1 MAKAVSTRFSI
12 VKRSKGQSAVE
23 KSSYISR
30 CTLISEYTGETYK
43 PKYHEDLVYSE
54 ISLPEHAPKEF
65 ADRSILWNSVEQVEK
80 NKNAQLARMV
90 KLNMPNAWSYDLA
103 VATVRDYVQEHFVSK
118 GMCAEWAVHDSYN
131 EQTGQRN
138 LHAHIMLTLRPLEQ
152 DGAGGE
158 KQKKVYVLDKN
169 GERIPVM
176 DKKTGQQKVDK
187 QNRKQWKCNT
197 VATTDWNSLDNAKK
211 WRAEWAERINATNE
225 QIGLDEKW
233 EHRSFKEQGIDRLPT
248 IHLGAIASALER
260 KGIRTERGD
269 MNRFITEHNRLLE
282 SAKAALEIA
291 EQTVEKLKAVK
302 TKTVNFVRKVS
313 NEVLDM
319 IDRMAERK
327 PTLLLPLVKGKYISS
342 ISNRDA
348 LLNFDNARSYV
359 KEYRIDSFSTL
370 ATLKGAKIKE
380 HDELEQRTQTRSQ
393 KIARL
398 KALSKAYSECE
409 AYKAVAE
416 QSASLSGLK
425 KLKFDKEHEQDL
437 SMYQAK
443 RKKLT
448 ALLNGE
454 KVTPKAWHSECD
466 TLIKEQQ
473 TDERS
478 MSRKAVEIAFAQV
491 LENNHKQL
499 TLMEENESHKQGRSI
514 QRKKEQEV

>member
-30 CTLISEYTGETYK
+30 CTLTSEYTGETYK
-43 PKYHEDLVYSE
+43 PKYHEDLVHSE

-65 ADRSILWNSVEQVEK
+65 ADRSVLWNSVEQVEK

-118 GMCAEWAVHDSYN
+118 GMCAEWA
-131 EQTGQRN
+131 
-138 LHAHIMLTLRPLEQ
+138 
-152 DGAGGE
+152 
-158 KQKKVYVLDKN
+158 
-169 GERIPVM
+169 
-176 DKKTGQQKVDK
+176 
-187 QNRKQWKCNT
+187 
-197 VATTDWNSLDNAKK
+197 
-211 WRAEWAERINATNE
+211 ERINTTNE

-233 EHRSFKEQGIDRLPT
+233 EHRSYKEQGIDRLPT
-248 IHLGAIASALER
+248 IHLGAVASALER

-282 SAKAALEIA
+282 SAKAALEVA
-291 EQTVEKLKAVK
+291 EQTVEKLKTVK

-359 KEYRIDSFSTL
+359 KERHIDSFSTL
-370 ATLKGAKIKE
+370 ATLKEANIRE
-380 HDELEQRTQTRSQ
+380 HDKLEQRTQTRLQ

-398 KALSKAYSECE
+398 KALAKAYSEYE
-409 AYKAVAE
+409 TYKPVAE
-416 QSASLSGLK
+416 ERNSLKGSK
-425 KLKFDKEHEQDL
+425 KQKFDKEHEQDL
-437 SMYQAK
+437 STYRAK
-443 RKKLT
+443 REKLK

-454 KVTPKAWHSECD
+454 KVTPKAWQSECD

-478 MSRKAVEIAFAQV
+478 MSRKAVEIAFAEV
-491 LENNHKQL
+491 LENSHKQL
-499 TLMEENESHKQGRSI
+499 VQMEKNDSHKQDRST
-514 QRKKEQEV
+514 QRRKGQEI

>member
-30 CTLISEYTGETYK
+30 CSLTSEYTGEIYK
-43 PKYHEDLVYSE
+43 PKYHEDLVHSE

-118 GMCAEWAVHDSYN
+118 GMCAEWA
-131 EQTGQRN
+131 
-138 LHAHIMLTLRPLEQ
+138 
-152 DGAGGE
+152 
-158 KQKKVYVLDKN
+158 
-169 GERIPVM
+169 
-176 DKKTGQQKVDK
+176 
-187 QNRKQWKCNT
+187 
-197 VATTDWNSLDNAKK
+197 
-211 WRAEWAERINATNE
+211 ERINTTNE

-233 EHRSFKEQGIDRLPT
+233 EHRSYKEQGIDRLPT
-248 IHLGAIASALER
+248 IHLGAVASALER

-269 MNRFITEHNRLLE
+269 MNRSIMEHNRLLE
-282 SAKAALEIA
+282 SAKAALEVA
-291 EQTVEKLKAVK
+291 EQTVERLKVVK

-359 KEYRIDSFSTL
+359 KEYQIDSFSTL

-398 KALSKAYSECE
+398 KALAKAYSECE
-409 AYKAVAE
+409 AYKTVAA
-416 QSASLSGLK
+416 QSGSLSGLK

-448 ALLNGE
+448 TLLNGE
-454 KVTPKAWHSECD
+454 KVTPKAWRSKCD

-478 MSRKAVEIAFAQV
+478 MSRKAVEIAFAEV

-514 QRKKEQEV
+514 KRKKEQEV

>member
-30 CTLISEYTGETYK
+30 CTLTSEYTGETYK
-43 PKYHEDLVYSE
+43 PKYHEDLVHSE

-118 GMCAEWAVHDSYN
+118 GMCAEWA
-131 EQTGQRN
+131 
-138 LHAHIMLTLRPLEQ
+138 
-152 DGAGGE
+152 
-158 KQKKVYVLDKN
+158 
-169 GERIPVM
+169 
-176 DKKTGQQKVDK
+176 
-187 QNRKQWKCNT
+187 
-197 VATTDWNSLDNAKK
+197 
-211 WRAEWAERINATNE
+211 ERINTTNE

-233 EHRSFKEQGIDRLPT
+233 EHRSYKEQGIDRLPT
-248 IHLGAIASALER
+248 IHLGAVASALER

-282 SAKAALEIA
+282 SAKAALEVA
-291 EQTVEKLKAVK
+291 EQTVEKLKTVK

-359 KEYRIDSFSTL
+359 KERHIDSFSTL
-370 ATLKGAKIKE
+370 ATLKEANIRE
-380 HDELEQRTQTRSQ
+380 HDKLEQRTQTRLQ

-398 KALSKAYSECE
+398 KALAKAYSEYE
-409 AYKAVAE
+409 TYKPVAE
-416 QSASLSGLK
+416 ERNSLKGSK
-425 KLKFDKEHEQDL
+425 KQKFDKEHEQDL
-437 SMYQAK
+437 STYRAK
-443 RKKLT
+443 REKLK

-454 KVTPKAWHSECD
+454 KVTPKAWQSECD

-478 MSRKAVEIAFAQV
+478 MSRKAVEIAFAEV
-491 LENNHKQL
+491 LENSHKQL
-499 TLMEENESHKQGRSI
+499 VQMEKNDSHKQDRST
-514 QRKKEQEV
+514 QRRKGQEI

>member
-30 CTLISEYTGETYK
+30 CSLTSEYTGEIYK
-43 PKYHEDLVYSE
+43 PKYHEDLVHSE

-118 GMCAEWAVHDSYN
+118 GMCAEWA
-131 EQTGQRN
+131 
-138 LHAHIMLTLRPLEQ
+138 
-152 DGAGGE
+152 
-158 KQKKVYVLDKN
+158 
-169 GERIPVM
+169 
-176 DKKTGQQKVDK
+176 
-187 QNRKQWKCNT
+187 
-197 VATTDWNSLDNAKK
+197 
-211 WRAEWAERINATNE
+211 ERINTTNE

-233 EHRSFKEQGIDRLPT
+233 EHRSYKEQGIDRLPT
-248 IHLGAIASALER
+248 IHLGAVASALER

-269 MNRFITEHNRLLE
+269 MNRSIMEHNRLLE
-282 SAKAALEIA
+282 SAKAALEVA
-291 EQTVEKLKAVK
+291 EQTVERLKVVK

-327 PTLLLPLVKGKYISS
+327 PTLLLPIVKGKYISS

-359 KEYRIDSFSTL
+359 KEYQIDSFSTL

-398 KALSKAYSECE
+398 KALAKAYSECE
-409 AYKAVAE
+409 AYKTVAA
-416 QSASLSGLK
+416 QSGSLSGLK

-443 RKKLT
+443 R
-448 ALLNGE
+448 N
-454 KVTPKAWHSECD
+454 
-466 TLIKEQQ
+466 
-473 TDERS
+473 
-478 MSRKAVEIAFAQV
+478 
-491 LENNHKQL
+491 
-499 TLMEENESHKQGRSI
+499 
-514 QRKKEQEV
+514 

>member
-30 CTLISEYTGETYK
+30 CSLTSEYTGEIYK
-43 PKYHEDLVYSE
+43 PKYHEDLVHSE

-118 GMCAEWAVHDSYN
+118 GMCAEWA
-131 EQTGQRN
+131 
-138 LHAHIMLTLRPLEQ
+138 
-152 DGAGGE
+152 
-158 KQKKVYVLDKN
+158 
-169 GERIPVM
+169 
-176 DKKTGQQKVDK
+176 
-187 QNRKQWKCNT
+187 
-197 VATTDWNSLDNAKK
+197 
-211 WRAEWAERINATNE
+211 ERINTTNE

-233 EHRSFKEQGIDRLPT
+233 EHRSYKEQGIDRLPT
-248 IHLGAIASALER
+248 IHLGAVASALER

-269 MNRFITEHNRLLE
+269 MNRSIMEHNRLLE
-282 SAKAALEIA
+282 SAKAALEVA
-291 EQTVEKLKAVK
+291 EQTVERLKVVK

-327 PTLLLPLVKGKYISS
+327 PTLLLPIVKGKYISS

-359 KEYRIDSFSTL
+359 KEYQIDSFSTL

-398 KALSKAYSECE
+398 KALAKAYSECE
-409 AYKAVAE
+409 AYKTVAA
-416 QSASLSGLK
+416 QSGSLSGLK

-448 ALLNGE
+448 TLLNGE
-454 KVTPKAWHSECD
+454 KVTPKAWRSKCD

-478 MSRKAVEIAFAQV
+478 MSRKAVEIAFAEV

-514 QRKKEQEV
+514 KRKKEQEV

>member
-12 VKRSKGQSAVE
+12 VKRSKGQSAIE

-30 CTLISEYTGETYK
+30 CTLTSEYTGETYK
-43 PKYHEDLVYSE
+43 PKYHEDLVHSE

-103 VATVRDYVQEHFVSK
+103 VATVRDYVQENFVSK

-152 DGAGGE
+152 DGIWGE
-158 KQKKVYVLDKN
+158 KQKKVYELDKN
-169 GERIPVM
+169 GERVPVI

-211 WRAEWAERINATNE
+211 WRAEWAE
-225 QIGLDEKW
+225 
-233 EHRSFKEQGIDRLPT
+233 
-248 IHLGAIASALER
+248 
-260 KGIRTERGD
+260 
-269 MNRFITEHNRLLE
+269 HNRLLE
-282 SAKAALEIA
+282 SAKAALEVA
-291 EQTVEKLKAVK
+291 EQTVERLKEVK
-302 TKTVNFVRKVS
+302 TKTVNFVRKVN

-359 KEYRIDSFSTL
+359 KERHVDSFSTL
-370 ATLKGAKIKE
+370 AILKEAAIRE
-380 HDELEQRTQTRSQ
+380 HDKLEQRTQTRSQ

-398 KALSKAYSECE
+398 KALAKAYSEYE
-409 AYKAVAE
+409 AYKPIAE
-416 QSASLSGLK
+416 ERNSLKGSK
-425 KLKFDKEHEQDL
+425 KQKFDKEHEQDL
-437 SMYQAK
+437 STYRAK
-443 RKKLT
+443 REKLK

-454 KVTPKAWHSECD
+454 KVTPKAWQSECD

-478 MSRKAVEIAFAQV
+478 MSRKAVEIAFAEV
-491 LENNHKQL
+491 LENSHKQL
-499 TLMEENESHKQGRSI
+499 VLMEENESHKQDRST
-514 QRKKEQEV
+514 QRRKGQEI

>member
-1 MAKAVSTRFSI
+1 MFI
-12 VKRSKGQSAVE
+12 LQN
-23 KSSYISR
+23 
-30 CTLISEYTGETYK
+30 LI
-43 PKYHEDLVYSE
+43 
-54 ISLPEHAPKEF
+54 I
-65 ADRSILWNSVEQVEK
+65 
-80 NKNAQLARMV
+80 
-90 KLNMPNAWSYDLA
+90 
-103 VATVRDYVQEHFVSK
+103 
-118 GMCAEWAVHDSYN
+118 
-131 EQTGQRN
+131 
-138 LHAHIMLTLRPLEQ
+138 
-152 DGAGGE
+152 
-158 KQKKVYVLDKN
+158 
-169 GERIPVM
+169 
-176 DKKTGQQKVDK
+176 
-187 QNRKQWKCNT
+187 
-197 VATTDWNSLDNAKK
+197 
-211 WRAEWAERINATNE
+211 
-225 QIGLDEKW
+225 
-233 EHRSFKEQGIDRLPT
+233 
-248 IHLGAIASALER
+248 ER

-269 MNRFITEHNRLLE
+269 MNRSIMEHNRLLE
-282 SAKAALEIA
+282 SAKAALEVA
-291 EQTVEKLKAVK
+291 EQTVERLKVVK

-327 PTLLLPLVKGKYISS
+327 PTLLLPIVKGKYISS

-359 KEYRIDSFSTL
+359 KEYQIDSFSTL

-398 KALSKAYSECE
+398 KALAKAYSECE
-409 AYKAVAE
+409 AYKTVAA
-416 QSASLSGLK
+416 QSGSLSGLK

-448 ALLNGE
+448 TLLNGE
-454 KVTPKAWHSECD
+454 KVTPKAWRSKCD

-478 MSRKAVEIAFAQV
+478 MSRKAVEIAFAEV

-514 QRKKEQEV
+514 KRKKEQEV